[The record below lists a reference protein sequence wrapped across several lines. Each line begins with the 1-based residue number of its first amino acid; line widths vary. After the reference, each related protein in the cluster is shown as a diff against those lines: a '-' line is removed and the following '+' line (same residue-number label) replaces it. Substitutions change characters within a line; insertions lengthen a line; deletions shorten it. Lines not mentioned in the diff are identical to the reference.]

1 MIYKAPFTA
10 ITTALYGAVSGDSC
24 PIGIDWFD
32 SAVPIEE
39 IEALFRDQ
47 EEFAYGVFGAS
58 DADCTPNKDA
68 AVWDASMQLEIYSNY
83 KGRKVIADKLEALL
97 NYFSSD
103 EGYNAIQRS
112 LNENGFSLVSI
123 RVGGLRVNLPLY
135 SENGVWQSGGTDV
148 VFRLNQL

>member
-10 ITTALYGAVSGDSC
+10 ITTALYSAVSGDSC

-32 SAVPIEE
+32 SAIPIEE

-58 DADCTPNKDA
+58 DADCMQNKNA

-103 EGYNAIQRS
+103 EGYNALQRS